1 MELYDLECGRFM
13 IKSMEIENHGDVRI
27 NNG

>member
-1 MELYDLECGRFM
+1 MELYDLKCGRFM

>member
-1 MELYDLECGRFM
+1 MELYHLECERFM
-13 IKSMEIENHGDVRI
+13 KKSMEIENHGDVRI

>member
-1 MELYDLECGRFM
+1 MELHDLKCERFM

>member
-1 MELYDLECGRFM
+1 MELYDLECGTFM
-13 IKSMEIENHGDVRI
+13 ITSMEIENHGDVRI